1 MSRGKDT
8 VIQNTGKPNP
18 EDETYLSLLK
28 GTVSPSEKMVKVKV
42 KKENAGFITPH
53 GGKSPPDQGRETYA
67 NLLKDTV
74 KAQKITIK
82 KDEPDKDLK
91 KHKSTVHIRMTDD
104 HRNTNR
110 AANYPGLLS
119 KK

>member
-8 VIQNTGKPNP
+8 VIQNTGQPNP

-28 GTVSPSEKMVKVKV
+28 GASSDKLKVKI
-42 KKENAGFITPH
+42 KKENAGFMTPH
-53 GGKSPPDQGRETYA
+53 GGKSPPDQSRETYA

-74 KAQKITIK
+74 KAKGIKIK
-82 KDEPDKDLK
+82 KDSEDDDLED
-91 KHKSTVHIRMTDD
+91 HKSTVHIRMTDD